1 MHRRW
6 LELFHR
12 SQYEV
17 GGGESP
23 APGTEGEAPGGTDD
37 GTPAGAVN
45 SETSSTPPGPVP
57 YARFKEVND
66 SRRELA
72 ERITPYRELEE
83 AGYGVADL
91 QRLTAWEQEFI
102 QDPSGW
108 LINTL
113 LQTDGVPE
121 SVKAAV
127 QAAKGE
133 VSAETT
139 PAGSVPKGEE
149 SEEELPEWAKVLMSD
164 REARIQAEQQ
174 AQAAR
179 EAEEASRTMDTLV
192 EAWNKLDERDKVKT
206 PPRTLIAYL
215 GAAAQ
220 QGGDPITILRS
231 ARESYLS
238 DRTEILG
245 EVVSQAGDGSTAPRS
260 VPGGG
265 GGDAPLTTPRKPKTL
280 DEARRLAEE
289 ADRRGNLIMN
299 Q

>member
-1 MHRRW
+1 MRPRW

-23 APGTEGEAPGGTDD
+23 APGTADEAPGGIDG
-37 GTPAGAVN
+37 GTPAGAEN
-45 SETSSTPPGPVP
+45 SETPSTPPGPVP

-66 SRRELA
+66 SRRDLT
-72 ERITPYRELEE
+72 ERIAPYRELEDN
-83 AGYGVADL
+83 GYGVADL
-91 QRLTAWEQEFI
+91 QRLAAWEQEFI

-127 QAAKGE
+127 QAAKDGA
-133 VSAETT
+133 SAEAS
-139 PAGSVPKGEE
+139 PAGSGSEGEG
-149 SEEELPEWAKVLMSD
+149 SGEELPEWAKVLMSD
-164 REARIQAEQQ
+164 REARLQAEQQ
-174 AQAAR
+174 ATAAR
-179 EAEEASRTMDTLV
+179 EAEAAAQTMDTLV
-192 EAWNKLDERDKVKT
+192 EAWNKLDERDKVTT
-206 PPRTLIAYL
+206 PPRTLITYL

-231 ARESYLS
+231 ARESYLA
-238 DRTEILG
+238 DRASILG
-245 EVVSQAGDGSTAPRS
+245 EVVTQAGDGTLAPRS

-265 GGDAPLTTPRKPKTL
+265 GGEAPLGTPKKPKTL

-289 ADRRGNLIMN
+289 ADRRGGLVMT